1 MWAGMKSP
9 FILYISIPVSGLVL
23 TGAAG
28 SVVTIP
34 TSVLL
39 LGKGLLL
46 KKLLIKKGL
55 EKDIIISFM
64 QLPMN
69 FQLCWPESSSLRRI
83 TREFRR
89 DMVEVIDMLDFH
101 TICVTHTCNKYL

>member
-1 MWAGMKSP
+1 M
-9 FILYISIPVSGLVL
+9 LYIPFPVSGLVL

-55 EKDIIISFM
+55 EKGIFFIF
-64 QLPMN
+64 
-69 FQLCWPESSSLRRI
+69 FAI
-83 TREFRR
+83 TNDFSALLARELLT
-89 DMVEVIDMLDFH
+89 EVDNQGVPQGYGRGH
-101 TICVTHTCNKYL
+101 

>member
-1 MWAGMKSP
+1 M
-9 FILYISIPVSGLVL
+9 LYIPFPVSGLVL

-55 EKDIIISFM
+55 EKGIVMSFM
-64 QLPMN
+64 QLPMT
-69 FQLCWPESSSLRRI
+69 FQLCWPESPSLRRI

-89 DMVEVIDMLDFH
+89 DMVEVIDTFDFH
-101 TICVTHTCNKYL
+101 TICVPHTGNKYL

>member
-1 MWAGMKSP
+1 MNNCGGINSSIM
-9 FILYISIPVSGLVL
+9 LYIPFPVSGLVL

-55 EKDIIISFM
+55 EQCTIFCFM
-64 QLPMN
+64 Q
-69 FQLCWPESSSLRRI
+69 
-83 TREFRR
+83 
-89 DMVEVIDMLDFH
+89 
-101 TICVTHTCNKYL
+101 

>member
-1 MWAGMKSP
+1 M
-9 FILYISIPVSGLVL
+9 
-23 TGAAG
+23 
-28 SVVTIP
+28 TIP

-64 QLPMN
+64 QCTDFSAL
-69 FQLCWPESSSLRRI
+69 FA
-83 TREFRR
+83 RELLTEEDNQGVPQGYGR
-89 DMVEVIDMLDFH
+89 VH
-101 TICVTHTCNKYL
+101 

>member
-1 MWAGMKSP
+1 MLSIP
-9 FILYISIPVSGLVL
+9 FPVSGLVL
-23 TGAAG
+23 TGVAG

-55 EKDIIISFM
+55 EKGIIISFFAIIHDFSA
-64 QLPMN
+64 L
-69 FQLCWPESSSLRRI
+69 LA
-83 TREFRR
+83 RELLSEENAQGVPQGYGRG
-89 DMVEVIDMLDFH
+89 H
-101 TICVTHTCNKYL
+101 

>member
-1 MWAGMKSP
+1 M
-9 FILYISIPVSGLVL
+9 LYIPFPVSGLVL

-55 EKDIIISFM
+55 EKGIVISFM
-64 QLPMN
+64 QLPMT
-69 FQLCWPESSSLRRI
+69 FQLCWPESSSLRRMP
-83 TREFRR
+83 REFRR
-89 DMVEVIDMLDFH
+89 DMVEVIDTFDFH
-101 TICVTHTCNKYL
+101 TICVPHTGNKYL